1 MRTTTPLLPSPPPRA
16 RPGSLRFPRP
26 PAALFGLAG
35 ALALGVL
42 LVVPVAAD
50 EDPAAEE
57 DRPSVEERVDEV
69 FADIAGPK
77 SPGCALSV
85 MRDGAMVY
93 RRGYGMANLEYGVP
107 ITPSSVFHIASTS
120 KQFTAMAV
128 ALLVRDGEVSWD
140 DDVRDYV
147 PEVPDLGH
155 RITLRH
161 LVHHTSGLRD
171 QWELLIMAGWRWEA
185 DLVTQDDVLDLL
197 SRQRALNFEPG
208 AEMLYCNTGFTLLAA
223 VVERVSGKSLREF
236 ARERIFEPLGMEDTH
251 FHDDHQRIVEN
262 RAYGYSR
269 DRTSGELKISIPD
282 FAIVGAT
289 SLFTT
294 VEDLA
299 RWDRSFYTATVGGP
313 AVLRDLLQRGTLA
326 DGEELDFGKGL
337 IHSTYRG
344 LPAVSHGGADAGYR
358 SQLFRFPEQRF
369 SVAVLCNFPSSD
381 PTGRARK
388 VADIYLAEVFPE
400 PAEGGTGDQDGSGA
414 AEPGATEPSGA
425 GDETLAALAGYYLS
439 PESDIG
445 LRVVLE
451 EGRLRL
457 GSEDGPALA
466 PLEGQRFRVGEE
478 GEETAAFEVE
488 GSGPRRLRLSETS
501 RLPGRSGIGILA
513 PPADP
518 DTYSELIGDYW
529 SDELGAGYR
538 FEVVD
543 GEPRLWN
550 RKHGSMPLSPVYR
563 DGFTLYFDLLAV
575 AFTRD
580 ADGRVNGLT
589 MSGPRARKV
598 RFHRLDAAPGP

>member
-1 MRTTTPLLPSPPPRA
+1 MRAHLVS
-16 RPGSLRFPRP
+16 
-26 PAALFGLAG
+26 G
-35 ALALGVL
+35 APLALGACLCL
-42 LVVPVAAD
+42 LGLLGPSVARGSGS
-50 EDPAAEE
+50 PAGEE
-57 DRPSVEERVDEV
+57 DRSVDLSSEERVDEV
-69 FADIAGPK
+69 FADVDGPG

-85 MRDGAMVY
+85 MRGGAMVY

-107 ITPSSVFHIASTS
+107 ITPSSVFHVASTS

-197 SRQRALNFEPG
+197 ARQRTLNFEPG
-208 AEMLYCNTGFTLLAA
+208 TEMHYSNTGFTLLAA

-236 ARERIFEPLGMEDTH
+236 ARERIFEPLRMDHTH

-262 RAYGYSR
+262 RAYGYGR
-269 DRTSGELKISIPD
+269 DPDSGELKISIPD

-299 RWDRSFYTATVGGP
+299 RWDRNFYTGTVGG
-313 AVLRDLLQRGTLA
+313 AALLRDLLRRGTLA
-326 DGEELDFGKGL
+326 DGEELDFAKGL

-358 SQLFRFPEQRF
+358 SQLIRFPEQRF

-388 VADIYLAEVFPE
+388 VADIYLADAFTQPPAGREDADGGAE
-400 PAEGGTGDQDGSGA
+400 ASGPAEA
-414 AEPGATEPSGA
+414 
-425 GDETLAALAGYYLS
+425 TLAGLAGYYLR

-445 LRVVLE
+445 LRVVLVD
-451 EGRLRL
+451 GRLRL
-457 GSEDGPALA
+457 GREDGPALV
-466 PLEGQRFRVGEE
+466 PLEGLTFRIGEG
-478 GEETAAFEVE
+478 GEETATFERE
-488 GSGPRRLRLSETS
+488 GADRRIRLSETS
-501 RLPGRSGIGILA
+501 WLPGRSGVATIA
-513 PPADP
+513 EPPAAP
-518 DTYSELIGDYW
+518 GSYVELAGDYW
-529 SDELGAGYR
+529 SDELGALYR

-550 RKHGSMPLSPVYR
+550 RKHGSQGLTPVYR
-563 DGFTLYFDLLAV
+563 DGFTFYLDRLAV
-575 AFTRD
+575 AFTRS
-580 ADGRVNGLT
+580 ADGRVDGLT
-589 MSGPRARKV
+589 MSGTRARKIQF
-598 RFHRLDAAPGP
+598 RRLDDGSGPWDALPPPARSGS